1 MKKAILSAAAAFAL
15 LAAPA
20 AHGEEP
26 TWNILLSGG
35 PQDNSIAIVLSADG
49 RTYEIDSTEPLEVG
63 GDVCSHPDEDPD
75 RLLCSAAAVSGFEV
89 NAGSGDDTILI
100 EPRVTVPVTMR
111 GGAGADRLG
120 GGGADDRLIGGAGP
134 DVLLGR
140 GGDDSIFG
148 GAARDRILGGPG
160 NDLLRGEAGDDVI
173 KGGPGKDIISG
184 DAGRNAITP
193 RLG

>member
-1 MKKAILSAAAAFAL
+1 MKKPILSAVVALAL

-20 AHGEEP
+20 ANGQEQ

-35 PQDNSIAIVLSADG
+35 SEDNSIGVALSADG
-49 RTYEIDSTEPLEVG
+49 RTYEIESTEPLEVG
-63 GDVCSHPDEDPD
+63 GDVCAHPEEDPD
-75 RLLCSAAAVSGFEV
+75 RLSCSAVAISGFEV
-89 NAGSGDDTILI
+89 NAGSGDDTVLI
-100 EPRVTVPVTMR
+100 DPMVTVPVTMR

-134 DVLLGR
+134 DVLLGH

-160 NDLLRGEAGDDVI
+160 NDVLRGEAGDDVI
-173 KGGPGKDIISG
+173 RGGSGKDVISG
-184 DAGRNAITP
+184 DAGRNVIVP
-193 RLG
+193 RRG